1 MIEQMTITEQTIPIS
16 YSELTELKED
26 ARWIQIK
33 IYRAPF
39 VESMEFKPINC
50 IQIPEYLD
58 SNCQEFELIMTVD
71 NEVESDEVHKYID
84 QVGFYFN
91 GAEKNIYHI
100 SNIFKRKGQSGFWV
114 LRGSIRYYDRI

>member
-1 MIEQMTITEQTIPIS
+1 MAITEQTIPIF

-26 ARWIQIK
+26 AKWIRIK

-39 VESMEFKPINC
+39 VESMEFKPINQ
-50 IQIPEYLD
+50 IQIPEYLN

-71 NEVESDEVHKYID
+71 NEVEKEDVHKYID
-84 QVGFYFN
+84 KIGLYFN
-91 GAEKNIYHI
+91 GSEKNIYYI

-114 LRGSIRYYDRI
+114 LRGSIRYYDKFSQ